1 MREVIVYLVNALSGG
16 VDGLDH
22 TDKGGLVKAYW
33 FRPDAEGY
41 VKTDTRYGIKPE
53 VIDVDKAQLSAI
65 AKLSPL
71 DRLVLGITVKASGR
85 VSFTD
90 PNAGHNER

>member
-41 VKTDTRYGIKPE
+41 VKTDTRYEIKPE
-53 VIDVDKAQLSAI
+53 VIDVDKAQHAAI

-71 DRLVLGITVKASGR
+71 DLLVLGITRSKSGKIT
-85 VSFTD
+85 FTD
-90 PNAGHNER
+90 PSATQNER